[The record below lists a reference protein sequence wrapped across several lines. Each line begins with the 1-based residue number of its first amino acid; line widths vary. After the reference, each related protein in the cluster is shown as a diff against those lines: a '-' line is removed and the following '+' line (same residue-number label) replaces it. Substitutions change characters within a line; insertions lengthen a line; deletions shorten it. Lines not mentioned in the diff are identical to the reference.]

1 MKRIKNISQLKLLE
15 ILNRIS
21 IFKSLQP
28 TDRSELAS
36 MPHLVVFIEKE
47 VTFISKGD
55 YGSTFFILLNGEVNV
70 STSKKH
76 IATVGP
82 GHFIGEVGFIC
93 NETRS
98 ASVTTKTDVIAMRI
112 SSELFEQLPIRVREI
127 IKNKIITGMANRITK
142 QNNRIVE
149 LEEKTD
155 AIKVEEINVIEV
167 EEINAIEEKKSK
179 KKGAP
184 TKIKTTKKSI
194 W

>member
-15 ILNRIS
+15 ILNRIP

-36 MPHLVVFIEKE
+36 MPNLVVFIEKD
-47 VTFISKGD
+47 VTFINRNEH
-55 YGSTFFILLNGEVNV
+55 GSTFFILLNGEVNV

-82 GHFIGEVGFIC
+82 GDFIGEVGFIC

-98 ASVTTKTDVIAMRI
+98 ASVTTINDVIAMRI
-112 SSELFEQLPIRVREI
+112 TSELFEQLPIKVREI

-142 QNNRIVE
+142 QNNKIIE
-149 LEEKTD
+149 LEEKTNV
-155 AIKVEEINVIEV
+155 IKVEEINAIKGK
-167 EEINAIEEKKSK
+167 EIKQIVFTKVKTSKKS
-179 KKGAP
+179 
-184 TKIKTTKKSI
+184 T

>member
-1 MKRIKNISQLKLLE
+1 MKQIKNISKLKLLE
-15 ILNRIS
+15 ILNRIP

-28 TDRSELAS
+28 IDRSELAS
-36 MPHLVVFIEKE
+36 MPHLVVFIEKD
-47 VTFISKGD
+47 VTFISLNEH
-55 YGSTFFILLNGEVNV
+55 GSTFFILLNGEVNV

-98 ASVTTKTDVIAMRI
+98 ASVTTIKDVIAMRI
-112 SSELFEQLPIRVREI
+112 SRELFEQLPIRVREI

-142 QNNRIVE
+142 QNNKIVE
-149 LEEKTD
+149 LEEKIN
-155 AIKVEEINVIEV
+155 ASKVEES
-167 EEINAIEEKKSK
+167 NAIKGKEIKKDD
-179 KKGAP
+179 P
-184 TKIKTTKKSI
+184 TKIKTSRKST